1 MAKKKTKQ
9 KKKRPAPETKTR
21 QQAEQEIL
29 KKLQTSF
36 GVLNT
41 RKSAS
46 NLTSQRLK
54 ITSIANEDVTDC
66 VSHVLAK
73 FPNLKMTEL
82 VKIYANQFRQYNQ
95 ELVLRKL
102 ALSQDELQALDC
114 IDMRAIGAKSAD
126 KHTVPELNL
135 PDELSKGLTDYINDT
150 DMGFYR
156 TLPCFSE
163 GALRLNTDRYIYF
176 KVLHIDLENRKYKVL
191 LRDYANAVSN
201 GEKLWQPGVYGITTV
216 MNEPDSDSYEI
227 KAEEPDCTLFYDI
240 YRQISPKELGWNRI
254 QKTAW
259 TEIALAN
266 AKSASDKMK
275 QAGTNNVIQL
285 ACLFLRYIT
294 IANFILENNKPKI
307 APGQKEKQ
315 EHNKRIS
322 KKSKSMPKES
332 SQAQEQPDNAVLDA
346 IPEKLIRNI
355 GLIKIVSTRTPK
367 VFSSKSIRNYKIP
380 SWTSRGH
387 TRKYKSGKIVYV
399 RPAVHH
405 RKALKNQNGKIPQS
419 VINLVN
425 NNAEKAGEQHN

>member
-1 MAKKKTKQ
+1 MC
-9 KKKRPAPETKTR
+9 
-21 QQAEQEIL
+21 
-29 KKLQTSF
+29 S
-36 GVLNT
+36 
-41 RKSAS
+41 S
-46 NLTSQRLK
+46 
-54 ITSIANEDVTDC
+54 
-66 VSHVLAK
+66 
-73 FPNLKMTEL
+73 
-82 VKIYANQFRQYNQ
+82 
-95 ELVLRKL
+95 
-102 ALSQDELQALDC
+102 
-114 IDMRAIGAKSAD
+114 
-126 KHTVPELNL
+126 
-135 PDELSKGLTDYINDT
+135 
-150 DMGFYR
+150 
-156 TLPCFSE
+156 
-163 GALRLNTDRYIYF
+163 
-176 KVLHIDLENRKYKVL
+176 DLKVL

-240 YRQISPKELGWNRI
+240 YRQISQKELGWNRV
-254 QKTAW
+254 QRTAW

-419 VINLVN
+419 VINLVD
-425 NNAEKAGEQHN
+425 NNAEKAGE